1 MRIEDREPKGN
12 ILDSGYYR
20 ATGNVKFAELMRKVQ
35 STVIANGNELEGLL
49 VKYSNHPNT
58 SSSEKLANFDLAQ
71 TSAFVVQM
79 ALRGVDEKGKNINLD
94 AFLCTLDKVYIFEIK
109 DGMFFDTKKSAG
121 EVSSLN
127 KAAAF
132 VRQKDPLGR
141 EVVPKIVLWNCK
153 DIDDASFKCEEGIPM
168 LMTGEEFAELVPV
181 DREVLYKE
189 RQKDMV
195 YNERW
200 CVARCREIV
209 ELYQELLA

>member
-1 MRIEDREPKGN
+1 MRIEDREPKGD

-20 ATGNVKFAELMRKVQ
+20 ATGDVKIAELLRKVQ

-79 ALRGVDEKGKNINLD
+79 ALRGVDEEGKNINLD
-94 AFLCTLDKVYIFEIK
+94 AFLCTPDKVYIFEFK
-109 DGMFFDTKKSAG
+109 DGMVFDTKKSAG

-127 KAAAF
+127 KATAF

-153 DIDDASFKCEEGIPM
+153 DISNASFKCKEGTPM

-181 DREVLYKE
+181 DREAIYKE
-189 RQKDMV
+189 RQKDV
-195 YNERW
+195 RRNYRY
-200 CVARCREIV
+200 CISKFQEIV
-209 ELYQELLA
+209 DLYQEAA